1 MNDGVRGDGPRIAGP
16 FIPAGLR
23 SGHVQIGGDLQDFLT
38 DSLAEHLVQ
47 AGQVGVPFVLV
58 QVGLDRGQLLQRGG
72 EVDIREHGLHLG
84 FRHSAVQQG
93 LDLGQKAD
101 VFRQSTFIHAGG
113 QLVQLRQEGFLLRI
127 GGSRA
132 VLPEQL
138 HQIADLCFCGLDITL
153 LPHRHHDVGHQLGV
167 FHGSSPA
174 VAVVPG
180 VQGIQRL
187 LTLRAVLN
195 QLDQGIFLVVLLVQ
209 RTVHGRHALG
219 GSDHGV
225 FIYCCADFL
234 STGFR
239 TGHLGFHLVSDSV
252 EAVCV
257 GGGQVVFDLDG
268 LAGVDELLH
277 ADFISLRQLPV
288 LLLFQ
293 QPGDLLVHGVQG
305 VDVGL
310 QLCGNGRIARLVCS
324 FLQAGELLTG
334 AGGQALEGFRPF

>member
-1 MNDGVRGDGPRIAGP
+1 MGDVGAGCQFLVGADHGGHICGIQPGHISARGGFGIGLHIGHQPGRRQGGFIRAFRLLGILCHKGIHHRLLFDRVLRFRVSLNDRIRGDRAGIAGP
-16 FIPAGLR
+16 FVPASLC

-47 AGQVGVPFVLV
+47 AGQIGIPLVLI
-58 QVGLDRGQLLQRGG
+58 QIGLDRGQLLQRGG
-72 EVDIREHGLHLG
+72 EVNIREHGLHFR

-93 LDLGQKAD
+93 LDLGQQAYI
-101 VFRQSTFIHAGG
+101 FRQRTFIHAGG
-113 QLVQLRQEGFLLRI
+113 QLVQLWQEGFLLRI
-127 GGSRA
+127 CGRGA

-138 HQIADLCFCGLDITL
+138 HQITDLCFCGLDITL
-153 LPHRHHDVGHQLGV
+153 LPYRHHDVSHQLGV
-167 FHGSSPA
+167 FHGSRPA

-225 FIYCCADFL
+225 FIHGGADFL

-257 GGGQVVFDLDG
+257 GGG
-268 LAGVDELLH
+268 
-277 ADFISLRQLPV
+277 
-288 LLLFQ
+288 
-293 QPGDLLVHGVQG
+293 
-305 VDVGL
+305 
-310 QLCGNGRIARLVCS
+310 
-324 FLQAGELLTG
+324 
-334 AGGQALEGFRPF
+334 